1 MALNLEL
8 KIKVSS
14 HDDMIKRINENGGKC
29 ISTLIQKDTYYKFDK
44 GSVKIP

>member
-14 HDDMIKRINENGGKC
+14 HEGIIKRINENGGK
-29 ISTLIQKDTYYKFDK
+29 IY
-44 GSVKIP
+44 